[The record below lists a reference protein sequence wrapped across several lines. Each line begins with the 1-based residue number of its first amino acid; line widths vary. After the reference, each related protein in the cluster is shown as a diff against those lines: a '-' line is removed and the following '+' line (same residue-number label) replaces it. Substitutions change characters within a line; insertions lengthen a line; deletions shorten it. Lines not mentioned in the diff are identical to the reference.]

1 MQWRT
6 FTLLTRSSMRL
17 EFQICNLECVALNVR
32 HGAFSAL
39 GFDGLR
45 QLQIGLHTE
54 EALHVVGET
63 YTINYFS
70 SNFKKRSLRIITVL
84 HSARWQCQKAQSDNQ
99 CGSDLWPG
107 GPVFTVYFS
116 SITTTYIAC
125 SKHQGC
131 SLRYLPQMSEIP
143 STDVFTTSKLQFAEY
158 GPLFQLSDSLVWAT
172 SVLLSGPIFVP
183 VRTCSCWSHYS
194 PLLCCSAGKTLF
206 YRRPQLNICERK
218 HIPGKEG
225 LNICRLPV
233 L

>member
-131 SLRYLPQMSEIP
+131 SLRYLVKHLPQMS
-143 STDVFTTSKLQFAEY
+143 LQLQNYSLQNMGHFFSY
-158 GPLFQLSDSLVWAT
+158 LIRQCGPLLFCCPVLFLCQSELVRA
-172 SVLLSGPIFVP
+172 GPII
-183 VRTCSCWSHYS
+183 RH
-194 PLLCCSAGKTLF
+194 CSAAQQEKRCFTDD
-206 YRRPQLNICERK
+206 LN
-218 HIPGKEG
+218 
-225 LNICRLPV
+225 
-233 L
+233 